1 MVHKCTKQCLFIE
14 NIEHYIKKQRDTL
27 NLSDLLYFST
37 HKSGQE
43 RFNHNA
49 KGNLISF
56 SRNFV
61 FSLDSVVL
69 NCRDELENL
78 SYHLVWLFKNVC
90 HAD

>member
-37 HKSGQE
+37 HKSGRE

-56 SRNFV
+56 SSV
-61 FSLDSVVL
+61 FSLVPVVL
-69 NCRDELENL
+69 NRRDKLENL
-78 SYHLVWLFKNVC
+78 SYHLVWLFKNVY